1 MTLPIAHGQRS
12 TSASASATHLPT
24 RNNLCLCEKLQ
35 HPKPRSNTT
44 IRPRHPLK
52 PQCFRGLQFYTK
64 NALGVFAIIIG
75 MKPETIP
82 MTQAIRTLKAA
93 KADFELMTYDFE
105 LHGGTIQCATEL
117 GIDHH
122 ATIKTIIL
130 EDETKKPFVCLMH
143 GDREISTK
151 NLARVRGVKTVQ
163 TCEPETADR
172 HSGYHVGGTSPFGTR
187 KRMKVYVESTIFD
200 LPRIYIN
207 AGHRGICAAMSPD
220 VLEKVLPDTQ
230 RVSVAIS

>member
-1 MTLPIAHGQRS
+1 
-12 TSASASATHLPT
+12 
-24 RNNLCLCEKLQ
+24 
-35 HPKPRSNTT
+35 
-44 IRPRHPLK
+44 
-52 PQCFRGLQFYTK
+52 
-64 NALGVFAIIIG
+64 

-82 MTQAIRTLKAA
+82 MTQAIRVLKAA
-93 KADFELMTYDFE
+93 KVDFELLPYDYTP
-105 LHGGTIQCATEL
+105 HGGTIQCASEL

-122 ATIKTIIL
+122 ATVKTIIL

-163 TCEPETADR
+163 TCAPETADR

-187 KRMKVYVESTIFD
+187 KRMTVYAESTIFD

-207 AGHRGICAAMSPD
+207 AGHRGICAAMAPAD
-220 VLEKVLPDTQ
+220 IEKVLPDVV
-230 RVSVAIS
+230 RVSVAI

>member
-1 MTLPIAHGQRS
+1 MKRAY
-12 TSASASATHLPT
+12 
-24 RNNLCLCEKLQ
+24 
-35 HPKPRSNTT
+35 
-44 IRPRHPLK
+44 
-52 PQCFRGLQFYTK
+52 YTK
-64 NALGVFAIIIG
+64 NDSRLPPQPLRICYNCRTV
-75 MKPETIP
+75 KPETIP

-93 KADFELMTYDFE
+93 KADFELLTYDFE
-105 LHGGTIQCATEL
+105 PRGGTALCAREL

-151 NLARVRGVKTVQ
+151 GLARVRGVKTVQ
-163 TCEPETADR
+163 PCDPATADR

-187 KRMKVYVESTIFD
+187 KRMRVYAESTIFD

-207 AGHRGICAAMSPD
+207 AGHRGICAALAPD
-220 VLEKVLPDTQ
+220 VLEKALPDLQ
-230 RVSVAIS
+230 RVSVAIA

>member
-1 MTLPIAHGQRS
+1 
-12 TSASASATHLPT
+12 
-24 RNNLCLCEKLQ
+24 
-35 HPKPRSNTT
+35 
-44 IRPRHPLK
+44 
-52 PQCFRGLQFYTK
+52 
-64 NALGVFAIIIG
+64 

-93 KADFELMTYDFE
+93 KADFELLTYDFE

-163 TCEPETADR
+163 TCDPDTADR

-187 KRMKVYVESTIFD
+187 KRMKVYIESTIFD
-200 LPRIYIN
+200 LPKIYIN
-207 AGHRGICAAMSPD
+207 AGHRGICAAMAPA
-220 VLEKVLPDTQ
+220 VLEQVLPDTQ
-230 RVSVAIS
+230 RVNVAID